1 MRYLLDT
8 SVISELVKS
17 KPQRSV
23 LDWAEA
29 CDEHSLFLSILTL
42 GELQE
47 GVTKL
52 AQSKRKEFLQSW
64 ISNDLIQRFRSRILS
79 VDEEVAV
86 VWGRIQGEAERRG
99 RPMPAVDSLIAATAV
114 AHQMTVVTRNSSDI
128 EESGVSVFNPWNY

>member
-8 SVISELVKS
+8 SLISELVKS

-23 LDWAEA
+23 LDWVEA
-29 CDEHSLFLSILTL
+29 CDEHSLFLSVLTL
-42 GELQE
+42 GELQK

-64 ISNDLIQRFRSRILS
+64 ISNDLIQRFRGRILS

-99 RPMPAVDSLIAATAV
+99 RPMPAVDSLIAATAF
-114 AHQMTVVTRNSSDI
+114 AHQLTVVTRNSSDI
-128 EESGVSVFNPWNY
+128 EKSGVSVFNPWN

>member
-8 SVISELVKS
+8 SLISELVKS

-99 RPMPAVDSLIAATAV
+99 RPMPAVDSLIAATAF
-114 AHQMTVVTRNSSDI
+114 AHQLTVVTRNSSDI
-128 EESGVSVFNPWNY
+128 EKSGVSVFNPWN

>member
-114 AHQMTVVTRNSSDI
+114 AHQLTVVTRNSSDI